1 MTPPSLVST
10 GPPVAPSVFD
20 GAARYSEALQNGTI
34 SIDKPLSDTTPI
46 INFCQSFFVQFF
58 DNVLHEPLMAIDA
71 QAKEQAARVREA
83 LPSDGSAAPIRL
95 LVSLFEELC
104 DEWPEV
110 LGLSYGFLR
119 SDLLEFH
126 RDYLPSLFEAI
137 TAWTKGLGDQ
147 VLLQR
152 ANDAEAAY
160 GKGLAALN
168 ARVRK
173 P

>member
-1 MTPPSLVST
+1 
-10 GPPVAPSVFD
+10 
-20 GAARYSEALQNGTI
+20 
-34 SIDKPLSDTTPI
+34 
-46 INFCQSFFVQFF
+46 
-58 DNVLHEPLMAIDA
+58 MANKGMEKQD
-71 QAKEQAARVREA
+71 QAKEQAARIREA

-95 LVSLFEELC
+95 LVALFEELC

-126 RDYLPSLFEAI
+126 RDYLPGLFAAI
-137 TAWTKGLGDQ
+137 TAWVKGVGDQ
-147 VLLQR
+147 ALLQK

-160 GKGLAALN
+160 RIGLVALN
-168 ARVRK
+168 ARIRK

>member
-1 MTPPSLVST
+1 MTPPTSVGTSL
-10 GPPVAPSVFD
+10 PVAPSVFD
-20 GAARYSEALQNGTI
+20 GAAEYSKALENGTI

-58 DNVLHEPLMAIDA
+58 DNVLHEPLLAIDA
-71 QAKEQAARVREA
+71 QAKEHAARVREA
-83 LPSDGSAAPIRL
+83 LPNDGSAAPTRL

-126 RDYLPSLFEAI
+126 RDYLPGLFEAI
-137 TAWTKGLGDQ
+137 TTWIKGVGDQ
-147 VLLQR
+147 ALLQK
-152 ANDAEAAY
+152 ASDAEAAY
-160 GKGLAALN
+160 RKGLAALN
-168 ARVRK
+168 ARIRK